1 MERKFFFEPLIM
13 YIGGILIFHVGY
25 YCMFP
30 WLIWLTVESYLQS
43 NEVRY
48 IFAGLFLFLVF
59 ISSIWVNRTVVRPRI
74 DYFVVAED
82 YAEWHGLFRRKKR
95 LYYRDCP
102 FVDIETFN
110 KEAQCDIVRG
120 DECAMIYLSTEPYPE
135 DKRGRIN
142 HVYCSD
148 TFIKFR
154 YTDKLAE
161 ALLEVLP
168 EDKATMIR
176 AFYKGMKHK
185 DEMLERERKE
195 RKKRR
200 RRK

>member
-1 MERKFFFEPLIM
+1 
-13 YIGGILIFHVGY
+13 
-25 YCMFP
+25 MF
-30 WLIWLTVESYLQS
+30 I
-43 NEVRY
+43 
-48 IFAGLFLFLVF
+48 
-59 ISSIWVNRTVVRPRI
+59 PRV
-74 DYFVVAED
+74 DYFILTKD

-102 FVDIETFN
+102 FIDVETFD
-110 KEAQCDIVRG
+110 KEAQCSIIRG
-120 DECAMIYLSTEPYPE
+120 DECAMIYLSTEPYPK

-168 EDKATMIR
+168 EGQGRMNQ

-195 RKKRR
+195 RKQHRKR
-200 RRK
+200 K

>member
-1 MERKFFFEPLIM
+1 MERKYFFEP
-13 YIGGILIFHVGY
+13 YIAYMGIFEFCILIPCVFIYVIHKFIGV
-25 YCMFP
+25 FLETP
-30 WLIWLTVESYLQS
+30 DIKYL
-43 NEVRY
+43 
-48 IFAGLFLFLVF
+48 LFLCFMLLL
-59 ISSIWVNRTVVRPRI
+59 SGGLIWVNTTMFTPRMDYLVVTG
-74 DYFVVAED
+74 DYV
-82 YAEWHGLFRRKKR
+82 EWHGIFRRKKR
-95 LYYRDCP
+95 LCYRDCP

-135 DKRGRIN
+135 DMRGRIN

-168 EDKATMIR
+168 EDKARMIR

>member
-82 YAEWHGLFRRKKR
+82 YA
-95 LYYRDCP
+95 
-102 FVDIETFN
+102 
-110 KEAQCDIVRG
+110 
-120 DECAMIYLSTEPYPE
+120 
-135 DKRGRIN
+135 
-142 HVYCSD
+142 
-148 TFIKFR
+148 
-154 YTDKLAE
+154 
-161 ALLEVLP
+161 
-168 EDKATMIR
+168 
-176 AFYKGMKHK
+176 
-185 DEMLERERKE
+185 
-195 RKKRR
+195 
-200 RRK
+200 